1 MSAPD
6 AAFGVGYPWAV
17 EAPPTFDTSLAP
29 VHRAAPYG
37 WEGTLA
43 AGVDWAL
50 REVGLI
56 AVLERVTGD
65 AEALHGA
72 AVLWLEQ
79 AVAARGISARLRH
92 DGAEVAGSWRGE
104 AAQAFGATMGVCL
117 AALDHLTFELAATAH
132 LLNRAGVA
140 AGAAQDTVTGIVT
153 DAAAWATAELAAIA
167 VADAVTLGLATVG
180 GALAESATLA
190 AFTARA
196 ERISAE
202 LAALLEEL
210 ATELAVVKA
219 ARDAIGAAHGVS
231 TLRAV
236 RRAQEAVSELRGVG
250 GVFHTVEGAADVV
263 LGHAAGLPL
272 GVHGPRS
279 LGSQIR
285 RTISD
290 EAEEI
295 EFGD

>member
-1 MSAPD
+1 
-6 AAFGVGYPWAV
+6 
-17 EAPPTFDTSLAP
+17 
-29 VHRAAPYG
+29 
-37 WEGTLA
+37 
-43 AGVDWAL
+43 
-50 REVGLI
+50 
-56 AVLERVTGD
+56 
-65 AEALHGA
+65 
-72 AVLWLEQ
+72 
-79 AVAARGISARLRH
+79 
-92 DGAEVAGSWRGE
+92 
-104 AAQAFGATMGVCL
+104 MGVSL

-219 ARDAIGAAHGVS
+219 ARDTIGAAHGVS

-236 RRAQEAVSELRGVG
+236 RRAQKAVSELRGVG
-250 GVFHTVEGAADVV
+250 GVFHSVEGAADVV
-263 LGHAAGLPL
+263 LGRAAGLPL
-272 GVHGPRS
+272 GAGGPRS

>member
-6 AAFGVGYPWAV
+6 DAFGVGYPWAV
-17 EAPPTFDTSLAP
+17 EAPPTFDTSLAL
-29 VHRAAPYG
+29 VHRARPYG
-37 WEGTLA
+37 WEGTLT
-43 AGVDWAL
+43 AGVEWVL
-50 REVGLI
+50 REVGLT

-72 AVLWLEQ
+72 AVTWLEQ
-79 AVAARGISARLRH
+79 AIATRAVSARLRH

-104 AAQAFGATMGVCL
+104 ASQAFGTTMGTSI
-117 AALDHLTFELAATAH
+117 AALDRLTFELAATAH

-153 DAAAWATAELAAIA
+153 DAAAWATAELAATA
-167 VADAVTLGLATVG
+167 VADAVTLGLATAG

-190 AFTARA
+190 AFAARA

-210 ATELAVVKA
+210 ATELAAVKA
-219 ARDAIGAAHGVS
+219 ARDAIAAAHGVG

-236 RRAQEAVSELRGVG
+236 RRAQDTMGELRGVG
-250 GVFHTVEGAADVV
+250 RVFHSVEGAADAV
-263 LGHAAGLPL
+263 LGHATGLPL
-272 GVHGPRS
+272 GPGGPRG
-279 LGSQIR
+279 LGSQIK

-295 EFGD
+295 EAGD

>member
-1 MSAPD
+1 MSGPGD
-6 AAFGVGYPWAV
+6 AFGIGYPWAV
-17 EAPPTFDTSLAP
+17 EAPPTVDMSLAP

-37 WEGTLA
+37 LEGTLA
-43 AGVDWAL
+43 SGVEWAL

-79 AVAARGISARLRH
+79 AVATRGVSARLRH
-92 DGAEVAGSWRGE
+92 DGAAVAGAWRGE
-104 AAQAFGATMGVCL
+104 AAQAFGATMGISL
-117 AALDHLTFELAATAH
+117 AALDRLTFELAATAH

-167 VADAVTLGLATVG
+167 VADAVTFGLATVG

-190 AFTARA
+190 AFVARA
-196 ERISAE
+196 ERTSAE

-219 ARDAIGAAHGVS
+219 AREAIGAAHGVG

-236 RRAQEAVSELRGVG
+236 RRARETVSELRGAG
-250 GVFHTVEGAADVV
+250 RVFHSVEGAADAV
-263 LGHAAGLPL
+263 LGHTAGLPL
-272 GVHGPRS
+272 GADGPHS